1 MNRASRF
8 CKISGHSSKTI
19 CPRHSQGPMTTWL
32 VISAF
37 VAGAA
42 ALGLAALLL
51 WKNRWSSFNRS
62 VASALAAAGLIQI
75 GNGLGLM
82 DASHVLFW
90 RRLALLGELAQPVT
104 LLYV

>member
-8 CKISGHSSKTI
+8 CKICGRSSTTI
-19 CPRHSQGPMTTWL
+19 YPRHSPKGPMTTWL

-75 GNGLGLM
+75 GNGL
-82 DASHVLFW
+82 
-90 RRLALLGELAQPVT
+90 ALLDTAHSLVWLRSALLAELW
-104 LLYV
+104 